1 MIKYLDLVAV
11 IFDLDRTLIEHTRDI
26 RDLCRETFDTFADE
40 LAPVT
45 QDEFWETFWSKN
57 HDTWYMMVDGVL
69 AGDVA
74 RLYSFVNTLRALRTD
89 ERLAGSML
97 EDWEGR
103 IIAATRLFDDALPV
117 IERLR
122 GADLRL
128 GIVTNGYTAMQRRKI
143 RHHRL
148 AAKMDFVLISEEI
161 GLHKPDKAIFDL
173 ALAKAGATAQR
184 SLFVGDTPSTDI
196 DGARSAGLHAALIDV
211 DDTWAD
217 FQKNGVPKI
226 RRLGDLLPLLGLA

>member
-1 MIKYLDLVAV
+1 MIQHQDLVAV

-26 RDLCRETFDTFADE
+26 RDLCRETFDTFADD
-40 LAPVT
+40 LSPVT
-45 QDEFWETFWSKN
+45 LEEFWGTFWSKN
-57 HDTWYMMVDGVL
+57 RDTWYMMVDGVL

-74 RLYSFVNTLRALRTD
+74 RLYSFVNTLRALRVD

-117 IERLR
+117 MERLR
-122 GADLRL
+122 RADLRL
-128 GIVTNGYTAMQRRKI
+128 GIVTNGYTAMQSRKI

-148 AAKMDFVLISEEI
+148 AAKVDFVLISEEA

-196 DGARSAGLHAALIDV
+196 DGARNAGLHATLIDV
-211 DDTWAD
+211 DDARTD
-217 FQKNGVPKI
+217 FQNDGVPKI
-226 RRLGDLLPLLGLA
+226 RRLEELLPLLGLV